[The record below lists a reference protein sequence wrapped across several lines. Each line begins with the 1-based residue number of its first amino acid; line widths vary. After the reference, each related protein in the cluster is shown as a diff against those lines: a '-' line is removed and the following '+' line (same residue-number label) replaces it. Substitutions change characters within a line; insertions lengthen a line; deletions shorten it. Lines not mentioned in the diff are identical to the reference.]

1 MKNHWSAPPAASDD
15 PTARATG
22 GSTWS
27 AVAVP
32 VNSLTYSHSEPGGKR
47 RVHDGAAGRP
57 AGCVA
62 GCGED
67 RTNGTMTWW
76 VNGPSGP
83 DAHSWSGP
91 GTISTSGADV
101 RPRTSCASVSRLS
114 TLSRSISSSLSPSA
128 SATYRG
134 MRRRSR
140 SRWTAANCLA
150 PLGSRKAASSLSPR
164 FQRARDRITPAADDA
179 GQERRL
185 PQRSPVPGDPGDDLL
200 VLQRAQE
207 AVDTETAPDVVVRG
221 GEPGDDLAPEP
232 AGAEHDPLAL
242 DRHEQVGQRQLPVGR
257 RAGASQVRDLV
268 AAQHGPA
275 QDVADPSLREV
286 HDLGEHALRVDRLL
300 GRQVRPDELV
310 ELVVGVAEA
319 AEQPRAGRS
328 RRRVQHHLEVIASRC
343 LLTVGHDGGQ
353 HLERVGQRRDI
364 AVADGCGLGCPD
376 RDLAAP
382 GGERAGELVEQERV
396 AAGPGSGLVL
406 AAP

>member
-1 MKNHWSAPPAASDD
+1 
-15 PTARATG
+15 
-22 GSTWS
+22 
-27 AVAVP
+27 
-32 VNSLTYSHSEPGGKR
+32 
-47 RVHDGAAGRP
+47 
-57 AGCVA
+57 
-62 GCGED
+62 
-67 RTNGTMTWW
+67 MTWW

-83 DAHSWSGP
+83 EAHSWSGP
-91 GTISTSGADV
+91 GTISTSDADV

-114 TLSRSISSSLSPSA
+114 TLSRSTSSSLSPSA

-150 PLGSRKAASSLSPR
+150 PRGSRKAARSLVAEVPAGPG
-164 FQRARDRITPAADDA
+164 QDHPAADDA

-185 PQRSPVPGDPGDDLL
+185 PQRPPVPGDPRGDLL

-207 AVDTETAPDVVVRG
+207 AVDAETAPDVVVRG
-221 GEPGDDLAPEP
+221 GEPRDDLAPEP

-242 DRHEQVGQRQLPVGR
+242 DGHEQVGQGQLPVGR

-275 QDVADPSLREV
+275 QDVADPSLRQV

-300 GRQVRPDELV
+300 GRQVRADELV

-328 RRRVQHHLEVIASRC
+328 RRRVQHHLEVTVPRG
-343 LLTVGHDGGQ
+343 LLTVGHDRGQ
-353 HLERVGQRRDI
+353 HLERVGERRDI
-364 AVADGCGLGCPD
+364 AVADRGGLGRLD

-382 GGERAGELVEQERV
+382 GGERAGELAEQERV
-396 AAGPGSGLVL
+396 AAGPRTRTGPGCGL
-406 AAP
+406 AAARPAAAPPRRPASRTARTRCRSPHRAPAPAEPPGSRSAG